1 MNSLRLSWT
10 VVVAAL
16 MLLAVLEGARA
27 QDLQT
32 QPPRIAIPLAH
43 ALDIQSGY
51 VH

>member
-27 QDLQT
+27 QDLRT
-32 QPPRIAIPLAH
+32 QPPRIPLAH

-51 VH
+51 VR